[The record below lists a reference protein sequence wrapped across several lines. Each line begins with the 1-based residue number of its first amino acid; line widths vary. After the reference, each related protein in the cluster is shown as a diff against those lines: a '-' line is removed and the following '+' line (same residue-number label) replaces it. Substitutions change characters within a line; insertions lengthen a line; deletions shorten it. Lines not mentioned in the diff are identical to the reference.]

1 MLYHSDKTQKNI
13 RMNGMNFIRFPIIE
27 QNLFCIA

>member
-13 RMNGMNFIRFPIIE
+13 RINGMNFIRVPIIE
-27 QNLFCIA
+27 QKLFCNA